1 MSDDLPKY
9 WNEETGEVLDS
20 EIVDTQAS
28 LMPIEDVTPLPTISE
43 QKKVV
48 NDDTELSKESKSMLS
63 SLIEMNKVAQTL
75 DAIRSSE
82 TAEKRKTVVNAWCEA
97 FISSR
102 MRNNVVAEEL
112 KSKLLLRLMDRV
124 DNLDLDTAARIY
136 TDLHDVSNTDASQAL
151 ASMNGEVGYVG
162 NQSGSNINLTIN
174 NATSD
179 GASITNNTLNAGGQP
194 VAQLK
199 EVSTMNSSIK
209 AWNTIPLPKRKSDE

>member
-43 QKKVV
+43 QKQVV

-112 KSKLLLRLMDRV
+112 KSKLLLRLIDRV

-194 VAQLK
+194 IAQLK

>member
-9 WNEETGEVLDS
+9 WNEETGEVVDS

-28 LMPIEDVTPLPTISE
+28 LMHIEDVTPLPTIAE
-43 QKKVV
+43 QKQVV
-48 NDDTELSKESKSMLS
+48 NNDTELSKESKSMLS

-179 GASITNNTLNAGGQP
+179 GASITNNTLNTGGQP
-194 VAQLK
+194 IAQLK

>member
-43 QKKVV
+43 QKQVV

-112 KSKLLLRLMDRV
+112 KSKLLLRLIDRV

>member
-43 QKKVV
+43 QKQVV
-48 NDDTELSKESKSMLS
+48 NNDTELSKESKSMLS

>member
-9 WNEETGEVLDS
+9 WNEETGEVVDS

-28 LMPIEDVTPLPTISE
+28 LMPIEDVTPLPTIAE
-43 QKKVV
+43 QKQVV

-75 DAIRSSE
+75 DTIRSSE

>member
-9 WNEETGEVLDS
+9 WNEETGEVVDS

-28 LMPIEDVTPLPTISE
+28 LMPIEDVTPLPTIAE
-43 QKKVV
+43 QKQVV
-48 NDDTELSKESKSMLS
+48 NNDTELSKESKSMLS

-75 DAIRSSE
+75 DTIRSSE

>member
-9 WNEETGEVLDS
+9 WNEETGEVIDS
-20 EIVDTQAS
+20 KIVDTQAS

-43 QKKVV
+43 QKQVV

-112 KSKLLLRLMDRV
+112 KSKLLLRLIDRV

-179 GASITNNTLNAGGQP
+179 GASITNNTLNTGGQP

>member
-43 QKKVV
+43 QKQVV

-112 KSKLLLRLMDRV
+112 KSKLLLRLIDRV

-209 AWNTIPLPKRKSDE
+209 AWNTIPLPKRKSNE

>member
-43 QKKVV
+43 QKQVV

-112 KSKLLLRLMDRV
+112 KSKLLLRLIDRV

-209 AWNTIPLPKRKSDE
+209 AWNTIPLPKRKSDK

>member
-43 QKKVV
+43 QKQVV

-112 KSKLLLRLMDRV
+112 KSKLLLRLIDRV

-179 GASITNNTLNAGGQP
+179 GASITNNTLNTGGQP

-209 AWNTIPLPKRKSDE
+209 AWNAIPLPKRKSDE

>member
-9 WNEETGEVLDS
+9 WNEETGEVVDS

-28 LMPIEDVTPLPTISE
+28 LMPIEDVTPLPTIAE
-43 QKKVV
+43 QKQVV
-48 NDDTELSKESKSMLS
+48 NNDTELSKESKSMLS

-112 KSKLLLRLMDRV
+112 KSKLLLRLIDRV

-151 ASMNGEVGYVG
+151 ASVNGEVGYVG

>member
-9 WNEETGEVLDS
+9 WNEETGEVVDS

-28 LMPIEDVTPLPTISE
+28 LMPIEDVTPLPTIAE
-43 QKKVV
+43 QKQVV

-75 DAIRSSE
+75 DTIRSSE

-151 ASMNGEVGYVG
+151 ASMSGEVGYVG

-209 AWNTIPLPKRKSDE
+209 AWNTIPLPKRKSNE

>member
-43 QKKVV
+43 QKQVV
-48 NDDTELSKESKSMLS
+48 NEDTELSKESKSMLS

-209 AWNTIPLPKRKSDE
+209 AWNTIPLPKRKSNE

>member
-43 QKKVV
+43 QKQVV

-112 KSKLLLRLMDRV
+112 KSKLLLRLIDRV

-151 ASMNGEVGYVG
+151 ASVNGEVGYVG

>member
-9 WNEETGEVLDS
+9 WNEETGEVVDS

-28 LMPIEDVTPLPTISE
+28 LMPIEDVTPLPTIAE
-43 QKKVV
+43 QKQVV
-48 NDDTELSKESKSMLS
+48 NNDTELSKESKSMLS

-179 GASITNNTLNAGGQP
+179 GASITNNTLNTGGQP
-194 VAQLK
+194 ITQLK

>member
-43 QKKVV
+43 QKQVV

-209 AWNTIPLPKRKSDE
+209 AWNTIPLPKRKSNE

>member
-43 QKKVV
+43 QKQVV

>member
-9 WNEETGEVLDS
+9 WNEETGEVVDS

-28 LMPIEDVTPLPTISE
+28 LMPIEDVTPLPTIAE
-43 QKKVV
+43 QKQVV
-48 NDDTELSKESKSMLS
+48 NNDTELSKESKSMLS

>member
-9 WNEETGEVLDS
+9 WNEETGEVLDG

-43 QKKVV
+43 QKQVV
-48 NDDTELSKESKSMLS
+48 NEDTELSKESKSMLS

-75 DAIRSSE
+75 DTIRSSE

-112 KSKLLLRLMDRV
+112 KSKLLLRLIDRV

>member
-43 QKKVV
+43 QKQVV

-112 KSKLLLRLMDRV
+112 KSKLLLRLIDRV

-162 NQSGSNINLTIN
+162 NQSGNNINLTIN

-199 EVSTMNSSIK
+199 EVSAMNSSIK
-209 AWNTIPLPKRKSDE
+209 AWNTIPLPKRKSNE